1 MTRPS
6 VLLVDDKEAN
16 LVALEAQ
23 LGDMDCELVRAINGN
38 EALKLLLKR
47 EFALMLLDVQMP
59 DMDGYEVAQYSRE
72 NPVTRDV
79 PIIFVTANHPTAE
92 NALRGYGTGAVDCL
106 FKPINPHIL
115 RSKVRVFLDLYLGR
129 KRLAEEVKAHKSTLA
144 ALERSNETALRE
156 KERAEEANRAKS
168 LFLATVSH
176 ELRTP
181 LNAIIGFTELVHEE
195 LAGPLNSTQ
204 KSHLG
209 DVLDSGRDLLTLI
222 NDILDVAAIEAGKV
236 RLEPEATSFAS
247 VANHVLELHR
257 PLASERDVHL
267 ELSLPTVLPD
277 LWVDP
282 KRLTQILNNL
292 VSNAIKFSP
301 GGKGSVRV
309 SAVMEGERVQ
319 ISVEDNGIGIPPEEL
334 PRLFQEFERIRT
346 PGVSQA
352 QGTGLGLALT
362 KKLVELHG
370 GLIGIESVPGCGS
383 KFTVSLPVH
392 AAPAVSTAFANGDK
406 PHSEKPSSKITASTR
421 VLVVEDD
428 PACMRLVEAVLE
440 NAGCSIFEAS
450 SVDTAWLLLSHE
462 LPDLVLTDIGVPGG
476 GDRLLARIR
485 KSPQFAH
492 LPVIA
497 TTAHAM
503 SGDRERFLAAG
514 FDAYMSKPI
523 DIRELPRLV
532 KRLGSTTRAAI
543 T

>member
-23 LGDMDCELVRAINGN
+23 LGDMGCELVRAVNGN
-38 EALKLLLKR
+38 QALKLLLKR

-92 NALRGYGTGAVDCL
+92 NALRGYGTGAADYL

-115 RSKVRVFLDLYLGR
+115 RSKVRVFLDLYIGR
-129 KRLAEEVKAHKSTLA
+129 KRLAEEVEAHKATLA

-168 LFLATVSH
+168 LFLATMSH

-181 LNAIIGFTELVHEE
+181 LNAIIGFAELVYDE
-195 LAGPLNSTQ
+195 LAGPLTPTQ

-236 RLEPEATSFAS
+236 RLEPEATPLAS
-247 VANHVLELHR
+247 IVSHVLELHR
-257 PLASERDVHL
+257 PLASERDVRL
-267 ELSLPTVLPD
+267 EMSLPDDLPD

-301 GGKGSVRV
+301 GGKGTVRI
-309 SAVMEGERVQ
+309 SAVVVGERVA
-319 ISVEDNGIGIPPEEL
+319 ISVKDDGIGIPAEEL
-334 PRLFQEFERIRT
+334 HRLFREFERIQT
-346 PGVSQA
+346 PGASKV

-370 GLIGIESVPGCGS
+370 GLISIESAPGRGS
-383 KFTVSLPVH
+383 KFTVSLPAR
-392 AAPAVSTAFANGDK
+392 AAPVVSAGSANGAPRSK
-406 PHSEKPSSKITASTR
+406 EQSSKVAAAIR

-428 PACMRLVEAVLE
+428 PACMRLVEAVLG
-440 NAGCSIFEAS
+440 NAGCSIFGAS
-450 SVDTAWLLLSHE
+450 SVDDAWSLLSRE
-462 LPDLVLTDIGVPGG
+462 LPDIILTDIGVPGG
-476 GDRLLARIR
+476 GESLLARIR
-485 KSPQFAH
+485 ESLQFTH

-514 FDAYMSKPI
+514 FDAYMSKPV

-532 KRLGSTTRAAI
+532 ERLGSTSRKI
-543 T
+543 R